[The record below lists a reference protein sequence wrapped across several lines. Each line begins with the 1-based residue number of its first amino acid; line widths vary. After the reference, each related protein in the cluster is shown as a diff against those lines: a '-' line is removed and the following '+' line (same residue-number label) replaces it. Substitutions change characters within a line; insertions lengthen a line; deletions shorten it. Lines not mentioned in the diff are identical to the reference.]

1 MTSFTAQ
8 LSNIAGAVFQAQGLD
23 PAFGQVIVSGRPDLG
38 QFQCNGALAAAKAA
52 KQNPRAIAEKVAE
65 ALKANPVFREV
76 SLAGPGFINLSVADD
91 YFAQAMNRVAGD
103 PRLGQPTKAKPE
115 VVVLDYGGPNI
126 AKPMHVGHLR
136 AAIIGDSIRRIFKFI
151 GDETIGDVHMGDWG
165 LQMGMLISEL
175 EIRRPQLVYFDTS
188 FTGPYPA
195 ESPVTLS
202 ELEEMYPKA
211 SGDCK
216 ADPARLERARL
227 ATAELQDG
235 RPGYRAVWQHFFDIS
250 VDAMKRDYGNLGVYF
265 DLWKGEACVNDLI
278 PPMVED
284 MKKKGIAVEDKGA
297 LIVHVKEET
306 DKQDIPPLI
315 LIKSDGAAMYG
326 TTDLATIIDR
336 VNCQNPDR
344 SIYVVDHR
352 QSLHFVQVFRAAIKA
367 GINGKGKLFHLGYG
381 TMNGVDGKPFK
392 TRAGGVMR
400 LDDLIQMV
408 TEAARKKMDERGL
421 TKNWDSADKEESNAA
436 APLAAEEYPE
446 EEQLDI
452 AKKVGIA
459 ALKFADLSN
468 NPIANY
474 IFDLDRF
481 SSFEGKTGP
490 YLLYAAVRVKS
501 LLKKA
506 EAQGDKPGAI
516 LPPEEGER
524 DLMLMLGQMPD
535 AVDAAYA
542 ELTPNRI
549 ADFAFNLAQTF
560 SSYYSA
566 FHILSETD
574 IARRHSRLALAELVL
589 KELELCLELLGIS
602 TPERM

>member
-1 MTSFTAQ
+1 MTSFTVQ
-8 LSNIAGAVFQAQGLD
+8 LSDIAGAAFKALD
-23 PAFGQVIVSGRPDLG
+23 LDAAFGQVIVSGRPDLG
-38 QFQCNGALAAAKAA
+38 QLQCNGALAAAKAA
-52 KQNPRAIAEKVAE
+52 KQNPRAIAEKVAQ
-65 ALKANPVFREV
+65 ALRANSVFRDV
-76 SLAGPGFINLSVADD
+76 SLAGPGFINLSVTDS
-91 YFAQAMNRVAGD
+91 YFATAMNRITAD
-103 PRLGQPTKAKPE
+103 ARLGQPVKTKLD

-136 AAIIGDSIRRIFKFI
+136 AAIIGDSIRRIFKFV

-175 EIRRPQLVYFDTS
+175 EIRQPGLLYFDRTFS
-188 FTGPYPA
+188 GPYPA
-195 ESPVTLS
+195 TSPVTLL

-216 ADPARLERARL
+216 ADPARLDRARL

-250 VDAMKRDYGNLGVYF
+250 VAAMKRDYSNLGVHF

-278 PPMVED
+278 PPMVVE
-284 MKKKGIAVEDKGA
+284 MKKKNIAVEDKGA

-315 LIKSDGAAMYG
+315 LIKSDGATMYA

-344 SIYVVDHR
+344 IVYVVDHR
-352 QSLHFVQVFRAAIKA
+352 QGLHFLQVFRAAIKA
-367 GINGKGKLFHLGYG
+367 GINGKARMFHLGYG

-392 TRAGGVMR
+392 TREGGVMR
-400 LDDLIQMV
+400 LDDLIQMMSDEAMKKL
-408 TEAARKKMDERGL
+408 TEHGLGADYNEAERG
-421 TKNWDSADKEESNAA
+421 
-436 APLAAEEYPE
+436 
-446 EEQLDI
+446 DI
-452 AKKVGIA
+452 AKKVGVA

-481 SSFEGKTGP
+481 SRFEGKTGP

-506 EAQGDKPGAI
+506 AAQGDRPSAV
-516 LPPEEGER
+516 LAPEEGER

-535 AVDAAYA
+535 AVDAAYT
-542 ELTPNRI
+542 ELAPNRV

-574 IARRHSRLALAELVL
+574 VARRRSRLALAELVL
-589 KELELCLELLGIS
+589 KELELCLELLGIT

>member
-8 LSNIAGAVFQAQGLD
+8 LSDIAGAVFQEQGLD

-76 SLAGPGFINLSVADD
+76 SLAGPGFINLSVTDD
-91 YFAQAMNRVAGD
+91 YFAAAMNRVAGD
-103 PRLGQPTKAKPE
+103 ARLGQPTKAKPD

-175 EIRRPQLVYFDTS
+175 EIRRPDLPYFDAS
-188 FTGPYPA
+188 VTGPYPA
-195 ESPVTLS
+195 QSPVTLT

-284 MKKKGIAVEDKGA
+284 MKKKGVAIEDKGA
-297 LIVHVKEET
+297 LIIPVKEET

-344 SIYVVDHR
+344 SVYVVDHR

-381 TMNGVDGKPFK
+381 TMNGTDGKPFK

-400 LDDLIQMV
+400 LDDLIQMMSDEAMKKL
-408 TEAARKKMDERGL
+408 TEHGLGSDYTETER
-421 TKNWDSADKEESNAA
+421 T
-436 APLAAEEYPE
+436 
-446 EEQLDI
+446 DI
-452 AKKVGIA
+452 AKKVGVA

-474 IFDLDRF
+474 VFDLDRF
-481 SSFEGKTGP
+481 SRFEGKTGP

-516 LPPEEGER
+516 LAPEEGER

-542 ELTPNRI
+542 ELAPNRI

-574 IARRHSRLALAELVL
+574 LARRHSRLALAELVL
-589 KELELCLELLGIS
+589 KELELCLELLGIE

>member
-8 LSNIAGAVFQAQGLD
+8 LSDIAGAAFQAMGLNPD
-23 PAFGQVIVSGRPDLG
+23 FGQVIVSGRPDLG

-52 KQNPRAIAEKVAE
+52 KSNPRAIAEKVAE
-65 ALKANPVFREV
+65 ALKANPTFRDV
-76 SLAGPGFINLSVADD
+76 SLAGPGFINLSVTDD
-91 YFAQAMNRVAGD
+91 FLAKAVNRVAAD
-103 PRLGQPTKAKPE
+103 PRLGQPPKAKPE

-136 AAIIGDSIRRIFKFI
+136 AAIIGDAIRRIFKFV

-175 EIRRPQLVYFDTS
+175 EIRRPDLPYFDPKS
-188 FTGPYPA
+188 KGPYPNA
-195 ESPVTLS
+195 SPVTLA

-211 SGDCK
+211 SADCK

-235 RPGYRAVWQHFFDIS
+235 RPGYRALWQHFFDIS
-250 VDAMKRDYGNLGVYF
+250 VAAMKRDYGNLGVHF

-278 PPMVED
+278 APMVAELRE
-284 MKKKGIAVEDKGA
+284 KGVAVEDKGA
-297 LIVHVKEET
+297 LIVPVKEES

-315 LIKSDGAAMYG
+315 LIKSDGAAMYA
-326 TTDLATIIDR
+326 TTDLATIVDR
-336 VNCQNPDR
+336 VNCHNPDR
-344 SIYVVDHR
+344 VIYVVDHR
-352 QSLHFVQVFRAAIKA
+352 QGLHFVQVFRAAIKA
-367 GINGKGKLFHLGYG
+367 GIAGKGNFFHLGYG
-381 TMNGVDGKPFK
+381 TMNGTDGKPFK

-400 LDDLIQMV
+400 LDDLIQMMSDEAMKKL
-408 TEAARKKMDERGL
+408 TEHGLGSDYSEAERV
-421 TKNWDSADKEESNAA
+421 
-436 APLAAEEYPE
+436 
-446 EEQLDI
+446 DI
-452 AKKVGIA
+452 SRKVGIA

-474 IFDLDRF
+474 VFDLDRF
-481 SSFEGKTGP
+481 SRFEGKTGP

-506 EAQGDKPGAI
+506 EAQGDRPGAI
-516 LPPEEGER
+516 LAPEEGER

-535 AVDAAYA
+535 AIDAAYA
-542 ELTPNRI
+542 ELAPNRI

-566 FHILSETD
+566 FHILSEKDT
-574 IARRHSRLALAELVL
+574 ARRRSRLALAELVL
-589 KELELCLELLGIS
+589 KELELCLELLGIA

>member
-1 MTSFTAQ
+1 MTSFTTQ
-8 LSNIAGAVFQAQGLD
+8 LSDIAGAVFKEQGLD

-52 KQNPRAIAEKVAE
+52 KSNPRAIAEKVAE
-65 ALKANPVFREV
+65 ALKANPAFRDV
-76 SLAGPGFINLSVADD
+76 SLAGPGFINLSVTDA
-91 YFAQAMNRVAGD
+91 YFAAAMNRVAAD
-103 PRLGQPTKAKPE
+103 ARLGQPVKAKPE

-136 AAIIGDSIRRIFKFI
+136 AAIIGDAIRRIFKFV

-175 EIRRPQLVYFDTS
+175 EIRRPDLPYFDAK
-188 FTGPYPA
+188 FTGPYPQ
-195 ESPVTLS
+195 ESPVTLAQ
-202 ELEEMYPKA
+202 LEEMYPKA

-250 VDAMKRDYGNLGVYF
+250 VDAMKRDYGNLGVHF
-265 DLWKGEACVNDLI
+265 DLWKGEACVNDII
-278 PPMVED
+278 PPMVAE
-284 MKKKGIAVEDKGA
+284 MREKGIAIEDKGA
-297 LIVHVKEET
+297 LIIPVKEET

-315 LIKSDGAAMYG
+315 LIKSDGAAMYA
-326 TTDLATIIDR
+326 TTDLATIVDR

-352 QSLHFVQVFRAAIKA
+352 QGLHFLQVFRAAIKA

-400 LDDLIQMV
+400 LDDLIQMMSDEAMKKLTEHGLGSDY
-408 TEAARKKMDERGL
+408 TEAER
-421 TKNWDSADKEESNAA
+421 T
-436 APLAAEEYPE
+436 
-446 EEQLDI
+446 DI
-452 AKKVGIA
+452 AKKVGVA

-474 IFDLDRF
+474 VFDLDRF
-481 SSFEGKTGP
+481 SRFEGKTGP

-516 LPPEEGER
+516 LAPESGER

-535 AVDAAYA
+535 AVDSAYA
-542 ELTPNRI
+542 ELAPNRI

-566 FHILSETD
+566 FHILSEQD
-574 IARRHSRLALAELVL
+574 VARRRSRLALAELVL
-589 KELELCLELLGIS
+589 KELELCLELLGIT